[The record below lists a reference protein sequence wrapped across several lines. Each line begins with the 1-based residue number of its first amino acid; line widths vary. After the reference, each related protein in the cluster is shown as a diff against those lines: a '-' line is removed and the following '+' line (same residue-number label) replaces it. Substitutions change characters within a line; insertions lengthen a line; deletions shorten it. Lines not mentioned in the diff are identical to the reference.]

1 MTNSVGVSH
10 WKTTDPI
17 IVRNIRENARRHR
30 EHVKNL
36 HWFEDSHQVIV
47 AFVREKTTGASKPV
61 GVFERPGVGD
71 LPGHW
76 LRPNHGVKAPEPSN
90 RAARRLLKEVEYSP
104 LPVAGMPAIYAQDG
118 RDCRTMVFVQG
129 NTAFAQTGESKN
141 VDCGL
146 WQRIVPDE
154 YETAFKRNLFVQTS

>member
-1 MTNSVGVSH
+1 MTNSIGVSH

-36 HWFEDSHQVIV
+36 HWFEDAHHVIV
-47 AFVREKTTGASKPV
+47 AFVREKTTGACKPV

-71 LPGHW
+71 LPGYW
-76 LRPNHGVKAPEPSN
+76 LRPSHGVKAPEPGN

-104 LPVAGMPAIYAQDG
+104 LPIEGMPATYAQDG
-118 RDCRTMVFVQG
+118 RDCRTVVFVQG
-129 NTAFAQTGESKN
+129 GTAYAQTGESKP
-141 VDCGL
+141 VGDVL

-154 YETAFKRNLFVQTS
+154 YETAYKRNLFERAS